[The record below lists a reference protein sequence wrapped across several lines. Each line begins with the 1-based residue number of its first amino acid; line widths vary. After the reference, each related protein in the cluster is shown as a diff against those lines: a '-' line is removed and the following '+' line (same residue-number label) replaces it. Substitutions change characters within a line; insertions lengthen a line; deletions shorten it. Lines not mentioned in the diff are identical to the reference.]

1 MRLKTYREMD
11 KKDLYSANEDIMAIS
26 YYGKEI
32 GWESIAGLTFHRV
45 LYLAKVLYVFRHAG
59 ETLLF
64 DYYHFT
70 AVINGPYSLQVSN
83 ALVYLVSSERL
94 LEKDDLYSFNSDKT
108 LLGNFSEQKLAWIR
122 FVLLLLGK
130 YGEDKIFGFIIN
142 DPSYDNAVKTNRNTE
157 LVVSSESLTVNVLN
171 KFKTKFETTLDSGLA
186 LSDEQYIDLY
196 FEYLFGIIIKGS
208 EYDRSR

>member
-1 MRLKTYREMD
+1 MENNP
-11 KKDLYSANEDIMAIS
+11 LYSANEDILAIS

-32 GWESIAGLTFHRV
+32 GWESIAGLSFHRI
-45 LYLAKVLYVFRHAG
+45 LYLAKVLYAFRHAG

-70 AVINGPYSLQVSN
+70 AVINGPYSVQVSN
-83 ALVYLVSSERL
+83 SLVYLISRDSL
-94 LEKDDLYSFNSDKT
+94 LEQEDLYTFNSNKAFLD
-108 LLGNFSEQKLAWIR
+108 NFPQQKLEWIR

-142 DPSYDNAVKTNRNTE
+142 DPAYDNAVKTNRNAE
-157 LVVSSESLTVNVLN
+157 LVASTESLTVKVLN
-171 KFKTKFETTLDSGLA
+171 KFKSSFESTLDQDVA

-196 FEYLFGIIIKGS
+196 FEYLFGRIIKGN
-208 EYDRSR
+208 RI